1 MREVTWAHI
10 GTDVTGTQ
18 TVNEVLARAGLDYTV
33 HKENILIPNGKKI
46 EGSVATVKSTGEICG
61 IVSDKYSI
69 YQNDEALDFVN
80 SIPDIQFERAGE
92 THKGMIYVIGKL
104 PDLEVLGDK
113 FTPHVIFQTSHNGN
127 YPLKATICPLRI
139 VCQNQFAWSFRQ
151 MRNHITV
158 RHSSLMP
165 MKVAQAQTVISDVAQ
180 YMSGF
185 SNTAEEL
192 ALLHISE
199 NTRYAIIDAFFDSA
213 RELTERQK
221 EAMEAQR
228 AFFNQCYAADDN
240 GNFTGTAWG
249 MLNATSD
256 YATHKPVKQTK
267 TVNESRFEKVTFD
280 NEMMNKMLSLI
291 NAMAR

>member
-1 MREVTWAHI
+1 MREVTWSRI
-10 GTDVTGTQ
+10 GTDVSEKE
-18 TVNEVLARAGLDYTV
+18 TVSEVLEKAGLNYTV
-33 HKENILIPNGKKI
+33 HTEKILIPNGTEVK
-46 EGSVATVKSTGEICG
+46 GSVATVKSTGEICG
-61 IVSDKYSI
+61 IVSDKYSV

-80 SIPDIQFERAGE
+80 NIPDIQFERAGE
-92 THKGMIYVIGKL
+92 THKGMIYLIGKL

-127 YPLKATICPLRI
+127 YPLKATICPLRF

-158 RHSSLMP
+158 RHSSLMHV
-165 MKVAQAQTVISDVAQ
+165 KIAQAQVVINDTAQ
-180 YMSGF
+180 YMNGF
-185 SNTAEEL
+185 TNTAEEL

-199 NTRYAIIDAFFDSA
+199 TTRHAIIDAFFDSA

-221 EAMEAQR
+221 DAMEAQR

-240 GNFTGTAWG
+240 GNFLGTGWG
-249 MLNATSD
+249 MLNATAD
-256 YATHKPVKQTK
+256 FVTHKPVKQTK

-280 NEMMNKMLSLI
+280 HEMMNKMLSLI
-291 NAMAR
+291 NTMAR